1 MMSVTHP
8 ALHLAQATLT
18 KDDNT
23 RENTL
28 YNKVAYLNQ
37 SVVWAFVYIESWL
50 IFKSDT
56 EQSNKRW
63 IGSSLSIS
71 CNLSLFF

>member
-1 MMSVTHP
+1 MMSATHP
-8 ALHLAQATLT
+8 ALHLAQATST

-50 IFKSDT
+50 IF
-56 EQSNKRW
+56 
-63 IGSSLSIS
+63 
-71 CNLSLFF
+71 